1 MIAAD
6 LIIFD
11 TLGMNTTPQV
21 SSLIMSRRTFSFLR
35 VSVKFSQVPLTVL
48 VQRMKKTLYITI
60 ITCMLK
66 HLPAMSFE
74 LLRSVKHSE

>member
-35 VSVKFSQVPLTVL
+35 VSVKFSQVPLAVL

-60 ITCMLK
+60 ITYMLK

>member
-11 TLGMNTTPQV
+11 TLGINLTPQV
-21 SSLIMSRRTFSFLR
+21 SSLLMSRSTFSFLR
-35 VSVKFSQVPLTVL
+35 VSVEVLQVPLAVL

-60 ITCMLK
+60 ITCMLR
-66 HLPAMSFE
+66 HLPAMSSE
-74 LLRSVKHSE
+74 LL

>member
-1 MIAAD
+1 MFAAD

-11 TLGMNTTPQV
+11 TLGINTTPQV
-21 SSLIMSRRTFSFLR
+21 SSLIMSRRAFPFLD
-35 VSVKFSQVPLTVL
+35 VSVEFLQVPLAVL

>member
-35 VSVKFSQVPLTVL
+35 VFVKFSQVPLAVL